1 MNLFVMAN
9 IFFRIQDI
17 LIPGPKVVLN
27 GGIGVFDVKGEMSW
41 GSSCKVIGLVWLL
54 IHETSSNFYANA
66 GGDFLLIL
74 SVIRTGQSQQ

>member
-27 GGIGVFDVKGEMSW
+27 GGIGVFDVKGEMS
-41 GSSCKVIGLVWLL
+41 
-54 IHETSSNFYANA
+54 
-66 GGDFLLIL
+66 
-74 SVIRTGQSQQ
+74 